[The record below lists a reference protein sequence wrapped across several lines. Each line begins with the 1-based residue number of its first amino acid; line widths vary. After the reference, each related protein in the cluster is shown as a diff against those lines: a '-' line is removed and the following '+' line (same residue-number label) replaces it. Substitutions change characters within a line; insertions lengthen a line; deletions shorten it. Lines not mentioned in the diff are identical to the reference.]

1 MSINERV
8 FITLKEKHLKQ
19 KDLADYLGIA
29 QSVITNWKTRGNN
42 PPAEFL
48 IQICEFLHISIYELL
63 GVPSNNELESIYNK
77 LSPDDKAIVDNIFSR
92 YKEPEQQSSTS
103 MIG

>member
-8 FITLKEKHLKQ
+8 FFTLKEKNLKQ

-29 QSVITNWKTRGNN
+29 QSVITNWKNRGNN
-42 PPAEFL
+42 PPAEYL
-48 IQICEFLHISIYELL
+48 IQICEFLGITIYELL
-63 GVPSNNELESIYNK
+63 GANSNNELEYLYSK
-77 LSPDDKAIVDNIFSR
+77 LSPEDKAIVDNILSR
-92 YKEPEQQSSTS
+92 YKSQEQQSSTS